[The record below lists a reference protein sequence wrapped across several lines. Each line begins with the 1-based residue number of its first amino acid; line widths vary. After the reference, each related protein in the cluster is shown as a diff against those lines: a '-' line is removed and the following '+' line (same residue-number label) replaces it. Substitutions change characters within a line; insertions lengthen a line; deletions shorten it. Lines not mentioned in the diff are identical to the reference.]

1 MEFTKLGTPLRK
13 MLRSICIAL
22 LLAGTDAFGK
32 KKTGKE
38 GAASLRDEL
47 DMEAETMK
55 MNQEAYGAAGAR
67 DYEMENMARH
77 RAGEL
82 NTAELGFENMKNAI
96 KDPSAL
102 NEMAELMKDPDNV
115 RQVQQMMSDPAFQA
129 QARKMMANMP
139 DMAKMMQDPA
149 IQAKMQAAMQDPA
162 MMAKARATRA
172 AATRRRR
179 SSRACVPRT
188 RRCAAVWARK
198 Q

>member
-67 DYEMENMARH
+67 DYEMA
-77 RAGEL
+77 
-82 NTAELGFENMKNAI
+82 K
-96 KDPSAL
+96 
-102 NEMAELMKDPDNV
+102 LMKDPDNV

-162 MMAKARATRA
+162 MMAKAQAMAQAMAGAGGAGGGNAQAAELARLRAENA
-172 AATRRRR
+172 AMR
-179 SSRACVPRT
+179 SRMGA
-188 RRCAAVWARK
+188 
-198 Q
+198 